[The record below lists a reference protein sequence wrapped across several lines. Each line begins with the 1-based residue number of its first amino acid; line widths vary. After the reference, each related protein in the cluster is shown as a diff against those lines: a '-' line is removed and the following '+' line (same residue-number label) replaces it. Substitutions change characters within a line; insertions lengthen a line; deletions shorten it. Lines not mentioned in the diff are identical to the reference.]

1 MKTLH
6 KFFMSVVIVP
16 LSLLCLP
23 VTNQPQP
30 TDINQIT
37 IEDVSLQEMIKCVV
51 PPFYHNPQEVSTV
64 IKMESGYN
72 SKAIHDGGAG
82 KGPTGFHKDT
92 FDRWN
97 KQSGLNLNY
106 DSSID
111 QVKLMA
117 WAFDQGKSY
126 KDDWSTWQRLHKKGI
141 Y

>member
-6 KFFMSVVIVP
+6 KLFMSVVVVP
-16 LSLLCLP
+16 LSLLCSP

-30 TDINQIT
+30 TDVNIT
-37 IEDVSLQEMIKCVV
+37 INDVSVKEMIKCVV
-51 PPFYHNPQEVSTV
+51 PAFYHNPQEISTV
-64 IKMESGYN
+64 VQMESGYN
-72 SKAIHDGGAG
+72 INAVHDGGSG
-82 KGPTGFHKDT
+82 KGITGFHKDT

-106 DSSID
+106 DSSMD
-111 QVKLMA
+111 QIKLMA

-126 KDDWSTWQRLHKKGI
+126 KDDWTTWQRLHKKGI